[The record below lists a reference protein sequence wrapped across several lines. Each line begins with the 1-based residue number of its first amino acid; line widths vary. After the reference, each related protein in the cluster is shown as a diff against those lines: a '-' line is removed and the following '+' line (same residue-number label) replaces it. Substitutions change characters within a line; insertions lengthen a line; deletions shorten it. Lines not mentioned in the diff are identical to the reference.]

1 MRRLGG
7 LLVLVLA
14 LAGCGDEVA
23 PRAGSTPSLGLRAIE
38 PPDGTGAQT
47 PGAQTPGAQTPGVTQ
62 PAPFPATPLPRRPE
76 LPASA
81 YQQISVVRLQT
92 PNAALQLP
100 PDGYAQVIFA
110 CSYEEWSPQYEYN
123 ATTNYNPPGRHL
135 RGDKVGDFLG
145 SISASEVGRALGSA
159 ADPTADDW
167 MARSYTE
174 DSWPDRRLVTAY
186 QVKRVNLTRAKVL
199 AARNAYAKGCSVKY
213 TAPLLDAVRVSIYA
227 PWNWSI

>member
-23 PRAGSTPSLGLRAIE
+23 PQAGSTPSLGLRAIE

-47 PGAQTPGAQTPGVTQ
+47 SGAQTPGVTQ
-62 PAPFPATPLPRRPE
+62 PAPFPTTPLPRRPE

-123 ATTNYNPPGRHL
+123 ATTNYNPPVRHL

-145 SISASEVGRALGSA
+145 SISASEVGRALGAA
-159 ADPTADDW
+159 ADPTSDDW

-174 DSWPDRRLVTAY
+174 DSWPDRRLVTFGNDGAIDLKFT
-186 QVKRVNLTRAKVL
+186 QL
-199 AARNAYAKGCSVKY
+199 APRPEMGAFPVAHPS
-213 TAPLLDAVRVSIYA
+213 
-227 PWNWSI
+227 W

>member
-7 LLVLVLA
+7 LLVLALA

-38 PPDGTGAQT
+38 PSDGTGAQT
-47 PGAQTPGAQTPGVTQ
+47 PAAPTPMAQTPGVTQ
-62 PAPFPATPLPRRPE
+62 PAQYPTTPLPRRPE

-110 CSYEEWSPQYEYN
+110 CSYEEWSLQYEYN
-123 ATTNYNPPGRHL
+123 VQTSYNPPGRHL
-135 RGDKVGDFLG
+135 RGDKAGDMLG
-145 SISASEVGRALGSA
+145 AFTESEVGRALGSE
-159 ADPTADDW
+159 ADPTSDDW

-174 DSWPDRRLVTAY
+174 DSWPDRQLVTAY
-186 QVKRVNLTRAKVL
+186 QVKRANLTRAKVL
-199 AARNAYAKGCSVKY
+199 AARNAYAKGCSVRY
-213 TAPLLDAVRVSIYA
+213 TSPLLDAVQVSIYA
-227 PWNWSI
+227 PWDWSI